1 MIKLKDIILEQN
13 QNQAPKESPANI
25 RLMEL
30 LGKYKSVVEGFINK
44 LNFYVQDTQMFCK
57 QKNMYIKKAT
67 DDFKGVILTMQRG
80 EKKQTETAVIDGLIN
95 AVDKKAVDVLINMA
109 KKQRENAL
117 AKAKAKNPGV
127 EYKDEFE
134 LSQEVYEGLEA
145 FIKSQYGASGQIFI
159 TKLDDIISQSGAKRT
174 YICKN
179 QPT

>member
-13 QNQAPKESPANI
+13 QNQETKENPANI

-30 LGKYKSVVEGFINK
+30 LGKYRSIVEGFINK

-57 QKNMYIKKAT
+57 QKDMYIKKAS

-80 EKKQTETAVIDGLIN
+80 EKKQTATAVIDGLIN
-95 AVDKKAVDVLINMA
+95 AVDRKAVDVLINLA
-109 KKQRENAL
+109 KKQRETAL
-117 AKAKAKNPGV
+117 QKVKAKNPGV
-127 EYKDEFE
+127 EYKDEFI
-134 LSQEVYEGLEA
+134 LSQEMYEGLEA
-145 FIKSQYGASGQIFI
+145 FIKSQYGESGQIFI

-179 QPT
+179 QPS